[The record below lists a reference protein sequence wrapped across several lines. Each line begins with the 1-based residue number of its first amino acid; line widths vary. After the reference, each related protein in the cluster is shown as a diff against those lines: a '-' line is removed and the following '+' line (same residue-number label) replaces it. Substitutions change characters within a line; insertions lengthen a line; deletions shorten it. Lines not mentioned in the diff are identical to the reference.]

1 MCLSRYVL
9 NSKVYSKRNNKKIKM
24 VRGELSSLSFQF
36 LYRGRLVS
44 LVIVMKFRKKM
55 DNEMEGRA
63 RSDHQGVRQGHG
75 RGGG

>member
-1 MCLSRYVL
+1 
-9 NSKVYSKRNNKKIKM
+9 M

-44 LVIVMKFRKKM
+44 LVIVMRFRKKM